1 MLNSRD
7 THTKNCI
14 ITHYLFRL
22 SNESWTILSSVLLT
36 ISYAGPDY
44 INSPEMSD
52 VTFLVEGRPFY
63 AHKIILATASKRFKV
78 SWRN

>member
-1 MLNSRD
+1 MLNYIEPY
-7 THTKNCI
+7 I
-14 ITHYLFRL
+14 IRL
-22 SNESWTILSSVLLT
+22 KKVAYSLYVLT
-36 ISYAGPDY
+36 NSYSGPDY

-78 SWRN
+78 S